1 MDGRLDGVARA
12 GHAVREFCL
21 LAGLDETAAGDL
33 ELATVEAANNIII
46 HGYEGAGT
54 AHYQVTIALRDN
66 EVQVVLSDS
75 APSMPAEVLALVV
88 EWSADAPSARGV
100 AIIRACTDRLEYRR
114 RRGRNHLLLG
124 KRLGSE
130 SN

>member
-1 MDGRLDGVARA
+1 MDGRLESVARA

-21 LAGLDETAAGDL
+21 LVGLDEAAACDL

-54 AHYQVTIALRDN
+54 ARYHVTIALRDN

-75 APSMPAEVLALVV
+75 APSLPAEVLALVI
-88 EWSADAPSARGV
+88 EWSADATSARGV

-114 RRGRNHLLLG
+114 HKGRNHLLLG
-124 KRLGSE
+124 KRLAP
-130 SN
+130 